1 MTEQKQVQ
9 SCVGLQGFL
18 VLQRSYTHRGMT
30 IAPRP
35 VTLPRNR
42 PAGGRS
48 TRRANE
54 QGGPETEGPTGC
66 CPAPMGQGGDSL
78 PPSGQQASPLG
89 KYELPGH
96 IQRLRRKN
104 THRALKP
111 EAAPAGLAAAGAV
124 TPHVWQVWDA
134 DCSGAALGLKPWLW
148 VNWQSC

>member
-1 MTEQKQVQ
+1 MLPSTYGAGRGQ
-9 SCVGLQGFL
+9 SSSLW
-18 VLQRSYTHRGMT
+18 T
-30 IAPRP
+30 
-35 VTLPRNR
+35 
-42 PAGGRS
+42 
-48 TRRANE
+48 
-54 QGGPETEGPTGC
+54 TGV
-66 CPAPMGQGGDSL
+66 
-78 PPSGQQASPLG
+78 PLG